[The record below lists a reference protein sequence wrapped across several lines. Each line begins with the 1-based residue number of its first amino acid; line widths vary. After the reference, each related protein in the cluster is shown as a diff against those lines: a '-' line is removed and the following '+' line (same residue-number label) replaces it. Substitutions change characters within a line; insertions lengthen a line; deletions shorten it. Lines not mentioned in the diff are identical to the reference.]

1 MEKVLSFEEQTELM
15 AKTNRRRLDEK
26 GIASLIKT
34 VDGVRAGL
42 YIDKKGVTR
51 SSIDNNNPVNMP
63 FNYAEWKASAA
74 KPRRPAGYRTVP
86 KFG

>member
-15 AKTNRRRLDEK
+15 IKTNRRRLDEK
-26 GIASLIKT
+26 GIASLVKT

-42 YIDKKGVTR
+42 YVDKKGVTR
-51 SSIDNNNPVNMP
+51 SSIDNNPVDLP
-63 FNYAEWKASAA
+63 FNYAEWKASTV

-86 KFG
+86 KF

>member
-26 GIASLIKT
+26 GIESLVKT

-42 YIDKKGVTR
+42 YVDKKGVTR
-51 SSIDNNNPVNMP
+51 SSIDNNNPVNLP
-63 FNYAEWKASAA
+63 FNYAEWRASTV
-74 KPRRPAGYRTVP
+74 KPRRPAGYKTVP